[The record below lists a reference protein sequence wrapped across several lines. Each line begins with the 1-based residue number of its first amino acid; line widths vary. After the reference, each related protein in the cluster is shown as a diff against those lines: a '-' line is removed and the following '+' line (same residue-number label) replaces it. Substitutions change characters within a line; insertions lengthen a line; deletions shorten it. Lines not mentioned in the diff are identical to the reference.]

1 MPDLPPPDPLLRRLA
16 ERLHAIREREGMGVA
31 ALSRRADV
39 GEELIR
45 ELEHAGGHVPKVATV
60 LRLAGALGVRPGEL
74 VAGVRW
80 VPIEIVRERGRFE
93 VAEDPAL
100 AAEVAAL
107 RAAVTGRP
115 RAA

>member
-1 MPDLPPPDPLLRRLA
+1 MPSPPPPDPLLRRLGD
-16 ERLHAIREREGMGVA
+16 RLREIREREGMNLTV
-31 ALSRRADV
+31 LSRRADV

-45 ELEHAGGHVPKVATV
+45 ELELAGGHVPKVATV

-80 VPIEIVRERGRFE
+80 VPIKVVRERGHFE
-93 VAEDPAL
+93 IVEDPAL

-107 RAAVTGRP
+107 RAAATGRA
-115 RAA
+115 RSG

>member
-1 MPDLPPPDPLLRRLA
+1 MPSPPPPEPLLGRLA
-16 ERLHAIREREGMGVA
+16 ERLQTIREGEGMGLA
-31 ALSRRADV
+31 ELSLRADV
-39 GEELIR
+39 GIELIR
-45 ELEHAGGHVPKVATV
+45 ELELAGGHVPKVATV

-80 VPIEIVRERGRFE
+80 VPIEVVRERGSFE

-107 RAAVTGRP
+107 RAAATGRA
-115 RAA
+115 RSA

>member
-1 MPDLPPPDPLLRRLA
+1 MPNPPPPDPLLGRLA
-16 ERLHAIREREGMGVA
+16 ECLRAIREQEGMSLA
-31 ALSRRADV
+31 TLSLGADV

-45 ELEHAGGHVPKVATV
+45 ELELAGGHVPKVATV

-80 VPIEIVRERGRFE
+80 VPIEVVRERGRFE

-107 RAAVTGRP
+107 RASATGRG
-115 RAA
+115 RSA

>member
-1 MPDLPPPDPLLRRLA
+1 MDLT
-16 ERLHAIREREGMGVA
+16 
-31 ALSRRADV
+31 ALSLRADV
-39 GEELIR
+39 GIELIR

-80 VPIEIVRERGRFE
+80 VPVGVVRERGRFE

-100 AAEVAAL
+100 LAEVAAL
-107 RAAVTGRP
+107 RVAATGRA
-115 RAA
+115 RSA

>member
-1 MPDLPPPDPLLRRLA
+1 MPSPPPPDPLLGRLA
-16 ERLHAIREREGMGVA
+16 GCLRSIREGEGLGLA
-31 ALSRRADV
+31 ELSRRADV

-93 VAEDPAL
+93 IAEDPTL

-107 RAAVTGRP
+107 RAAATGRP

>member
-1 MPDLPPPDPLLRRLA
+1 MPSLPPPEPLLRRLA
-16 ERLHAIREREGMGVA
+16 ERVRAVREREGMGLA
-31 ALSRRADV
+31 EFSLRADV

-60 LRLAGALGVRPGEL
+60 LRLAGALGVRPSEL

-80 VPIEIVRERGRFE
+80 VPIEVVRERGRFE

-107 RAAVTGRP
+107 RAAATGRA
-115 RAA
+115 RSA